1 MDIKI
6 FEDQTGLMMF
16 PDKGLD
22 KMSPRNMDIV
32 RLFDNKIDLRISN
45 IENFLE
51 IACYLLVRR
60 GQERAIGCYIVGRD
74 NYTDRTFGNFKK
86 DANSALK
93 NIGFEHHYD
102 NTENVVFDHMEKFDM
117 DGRSHT
123 DIGLIVGAKNSGER
137 VNYKGGD
144 IGEIAV
150 FCRQILKRVSNID
163 IVISTVESN
172 LGDVN
177 ITRSKTHGELLSPTV
192 QGKQALDRQII
203 KAEQM
208 RAEEQRKLEERKK
221 EKESRVEENRRIEE
235 DKGKQKEREIVDG
248 KIEKGTSLIKEGLEI
263 KRRAGYSDLEI
274 DSYLIIVNNVINGKL
289 EYFPYGEI
297 GESENEPLE
306 EEGIRK
312 KEEKIRKGEIG
323 NDKIKEGTFIL
334 KDAIVSKRKDGY
346 SDIEINS
353 DFRIKNSGII
363 VKNYVGPDENKK
375 YYKYDD
381 SVKADD
387 VKSSTYDRLFP
398 IIVIATIL
406 IIIWLLAS
414 LIFYKYEC
422 VPNYY
427 SGNVCDYANIAV
439 NILKRK

>member
-16 PDKGLD
+16 PEKGLD

-32 RLFDNKIDLRISN
+32 KLFDNKVDLRISN
-45 IENFLE
+45 REDFLE
-51 IACYLLVRR
+51 VTCYLLVRR

-86 DANSALK
+86 DANSAIK

-117 DGRSHT
+117 DGRSHK
-123 DIGLIVGAKNSGER
+123 DIDLIMGAKNSGEC

-150 FCRQILKRVSNID
+150 FCRQILKRISSID

-177 ITRSKTHGELLSPTV
+177 IARSKTHGELLSPTV
-192 QGKQALDRQII
+192 QGKQALDRQIR
-203 KAEQM
+203 KAEQR
-208 RAEEQRKLEERKK
+208 RAEE
-221 EKESRVEENRRIEE
+221 
-235 DKGKQKEREIVDG
+235 KEREIVIG
-248 KIEKGTSLIKEGLEI
+248 KIAKGISLINEGLDI
-263 KRRAGYSDLEI
+263 KRKAGYNDLEI
-274 DSYLIIVNNVINGKL
+274 DSYLIIVNDVINGKL
-289 EYFPYGEI
+289 AYFPSSEI
-297 GESENEPLE
+297 GENENESLE
-306 EEGIRK
+306 VDGRRER
-312 KEEKIRKGEIG
+312 EEKIRQGEIG

-346 SDIEINS
+346 SDTEINS
-353 DFRIKNSGII
+353 DIRLKNSGII
-363 VKNYVGPDENKK
+363 IKNYVGPDENKK

-381 SVKADD
+381 SVKSDD
-387 VKSSTYDRLFP
+387 VQYSTYERLFP
-398 IIVIATIL
+398 IVVIATIL
-406 IIIWLLAS
+406 IIAWLLAS
-414 LIFYKYEC
+414 LIIHKYEC
-422 VPNYY
+422 EPNYY
-427 SGNVCDYANIAV
+427 RGNICNYANIAV